1 MDEFDQPGAPMEADF
16 TPSGTSG
23 PVELPPAE
31 LGNLSAIAQVG
42 YRHPVDIISIPE
54 SIHGQPNPTGTAKP
68 EPEK

>member
-42 YRHPVDIISIPE
+42 CCHTVDVIPIPE
-54 SIHGQPNPTGTAKP
+54 SVQGQYTPIRPA
-68 EPEK
+68 

>member
-42 YRHPVDIISIPE
+42 RSHAVNGIPISE
-54 SIHGQPNPTGTAKP
+54 AVHGKSTPTRIA
-68 EPEK
+68 